1 MRGYAVSLDPRII
14 LCLVLRF
21 TLKGLANACYY
32 NCLLPWCL
40 RGAAETTR
48 PEKWVRVLGPLGGLS
63 RGSDFM
69 YPTVGLTMGMYVGFR
84 MRIILSDRII

>member
-1 MRGYAVSLDPRII
+1 MILPFGFAFYPQGVGYNKWASQRPITTSACSLPPP
-14 LCLVLRF
+14 LGVCA
-21 TLKGLANACYY
+21 GLQ
-32 NCLLPWCL
+32 
-40 RGAAETTR
+40 ETTR

-69 YPTVGLTMGMYVGFR
+69 YPTVGLTMGYVGFR